1 MAAPYTLRG
10 AASEYFLSFFFFGKS
25 LVLAVSLPD
34 WGVEADKDIC
44 IPSENHL
51 ISKLNLNEK
60 QIKEDFFPKIFG
72 KKSQKKV
79 IKGIP

>member
-1 MAAPYTLRG
+1 MAV
-10 AASEYFLSFFFFGKS
+10 F
-25 LVLAVSLPD
+25 LPD

-72 KKSQKKV
+72 KIKFRKKLSKAFPRSQ
-79 IKGIP
+79 